1 MESVVLGAVAVSA
14 VAVGAGRAGALYTD
28 ALCVVICS
36 LLLWC

>member
-14 VAVGAGRAGALYTD
+14 VAVGAGALYTD